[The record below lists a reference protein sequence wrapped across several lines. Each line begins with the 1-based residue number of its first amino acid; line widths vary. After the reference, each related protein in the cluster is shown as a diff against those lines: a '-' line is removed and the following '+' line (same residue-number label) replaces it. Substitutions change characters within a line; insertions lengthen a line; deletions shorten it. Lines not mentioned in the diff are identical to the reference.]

1 MNATSQNDRDFDEFD
16 PGAAEHS
23 KTAVIVANEAKV
35 KRGFWRK
42 LGRAAGRIPFAE
54 DAVAAYFCAA
64 DPATPTRVRGTLL
77 AALAYFILPADLVPD
92 FILGLGFTDD
102 ATVLAMALGLV
113 SSHLTPQHREAAR
126 KALEQRDITPQKKP
140 PPPED

>member
-1 MNATSQNDRDFDEFD
+1 MTATSRNDGEFEGFD

-23 KTAVIVANEAKV
+23 KTEVIVANEAKV

-42 LGRAAGRIPFAE
+42 IGRVAGKIPFAE

-77 AALAYFILPADLVPD
+77 AALAYFIMPADLVPD

-113 SSHLTPQHREAAR
+113 SSHLTPQHRKAAKEALQR
-126 KALEQRDITPQKKP
+126 RDIPAQKQS
-140 PPPED
+140 PPPEH